1 MTRTITPR
9 LRTLVL
15 LLLAVTGALFAGA
28 APASAH
34 AALTGSDPAQGV
46 VVDRA
51 PSQISLTFS
60 EQVAMGDN
68 SLRVL
73 DPKGKPVQSGKPA
86 NVSGTTYAVRLH
98 AGLADG
104 TYTVA
109 YQVVSAD
116 SHPVAGAYTFS
127 IGAPSRTVVSSDAGA
142 SAGGGTVGWLYAV
155 GRYLSY
161 AGFIVL
167 AGGAAFVLACWRQGA
182 GVRALQRLVVGGWLT
197 LTAATLG
204 LLLLRGSY
212 TSSGKL
218 RDVFDLDLLGQVLQ
232 TKTGAALV
240 SRLLLLAA
248 AALFVAVL
256 FGTYARREEEEGA
269 DEDAAAERRDLGF
282 GLAIGG
288 IVVAAGLA
296 ASWAMAEHA
305 STGLQPGI
313 AMPVDIVH
321 LLAVACWFGGL
332 TALLVAL
339 YRAPADTPLS
349 TAAVR
354 RFSRLAFTSVL
365 ALVAT
370 GTYQSWR
377 QLGSWS
383 AFTDTRYGQLLLI
396 KLGLVAVM
404 VGLAWISRR
413 WTGRLAELGTAEAES
428 EATADAVR
436 AEDRAPVA
444 ATVPS
449 GAGTAGAGGSERGE
463 ASPATTEPGGGVRA
477 EAPEQAPL
485 AAAGPDGKTEA
496 SVAATT
502 GAERADVSGQ
512 EPLSAT
518 APAEA
523 VGAGQA
529 GKGEASPATT
539 EPAGDE
545 RAHVPG
551 QAARSTTVPSGSE
564 EASLAA
570 TKPGE
575 KGAAAAGVPQPIGT
589 DPGRAAQLARQRVAV
604 ETARRKRVRD
614 ADPGRGGLRRSVLA
628 EAGVAVVLLAV
639 TTALTQTEPGRTEQE
654 ARAATAPAASS
665 PADSS
670 GALTLDMPFDTGG
683 KNGKGLVRIDLD
695 PARVGANEMHLYVQ
709 RPNGRPYDIPEVK
722 VALTLKAKKIGPLPV
737 APEHITT
744 GHWAASGVQVPMAGD
759 WEVAVTVRTSDIDQ
773 VTVSKNAQIG

>member
-1 MTRTITPR
+1 MTPTITPR

-15 LLLAVTGALFAGA
+15 LLLAVTGALLAGA

-51 PSQISLTFS
+51 PTQISLTFS

-73 DPKGKPVQSGKPA
+73 DPKGKPVQSGGPV

-127 IGAPSRTVVSSDAGA
+127 IGAPSRTVVSPDAGA
-142 SAGGGTVGWLYAV
+142 GAGGGVVGGLYAV

-167 AGGAAFVLACWRQGA
+167 VGGAAFVLACWRQGA

-218 RDVFDLDLLGQVLQ
+218 GDVFDLDLLGQVLQ

-256 FGTYARREEEEGA
+256 FGAYARREEEAGA

-321 LLAVACWFGGL
+321 LLAVAGWFGGL

-339 YRAPADTPLS
+339 YRAPAETPLG
-349 TAAVR
+349 TDAVR
-354 RFSRLAFTSVL
+354 RFSRLAFASVL

-370 GTYQSWR
+370 GVYQSWR

-383 AFTDTRYGQLLLI
+383 AFTDTRYGQLLLV

-413 WTGRLAELGTAEAES
+413 WTGRLAERGMPEAEA
-428 EATADAVR
+428 
-436 AEDRAPVA
+436 AEDAP
-444 ATVPS
+444 S
-449 GAGTAGAGGSERGE
+449 
-463 ASPATTEPGGGVRA
+463 A
-477 EAPEQAPL
+477 EA
-485 AAAGPDGKTEA
+485 
-496 SVAATT
+496 
-502 GAERADVSGQ
+502 Q
-512 EPLSAT
+512 EETPLSAT
-518 APAEA
+518 VPTPAAAAE
-523 VGAGQA
+523 VGGAGQA
-529 GKGEASPATT
+529 GAGAAATA
-539 EPAGDE
+539 EPPVDE

-551 QAARSTTVPSGSE
+551 QAARATTVPGDSAAGAGGE
-564 EASLAA
+564 KEASTAA
-570 TKPGE
+570 TEPSGTGAHEQAPLSVTAATAERDGRGE
-575 KGAAAAGVPQPIGT
+575 VATATTEPTDSEQIPLAAAAGPDGKGADSAGVAGSADA
-589 DPGRAAQLARQRVAV
+589 DPGRAAQLARQRDAV
-604 ETARRKRVRD
+604 EDARRKRLRD
-614 ADPGRGGLRRSVLA
+614 ADPNRSGLRRSVLA
-628 EAGVAVVLLAV
+628 EAAVAVVLLAV

-654 ARAATAPAASS
+654 ARAAAAPAASS
-665 PADSS
+665 PADTS

-683 KNGKGLVRIDLD
+683 TNGKGLVRIDLD

-709 RPNGRPYDIPEVK
+709 RPDGRPYDIPEVK

>member
-15 LLLAVTGALFAGA
+15 LLLAVTGVLFAGA

-51 PSQISLTFS
+51 PTQISLTFS
-60 EQVAMGDN
+60 EQVALGDN

-73 DPKGKPVQSGKPA
+73 DPKGKPVQSGRPA

-127 IGAPSRTVVSSDAGA
+127 IGAPSRTVVSDTGAG
-142 SAGGGTVGWLYAV
+142 AGGGPVGLLYAV

-218 RDVFDLDLLGQVLQ
+218 GDVLDLDLLGQVLQ

-256 FGTYARREEEEGA
+256 FGAYARREEEEGT

-282 GLAIGG
+282 GLALGG
-288 IVVAAGLA
+288 VVVGAGLA

-305 STGLQPGI
+305 STGLQPGV

-339 YRAPADTPLS
+339 YRAPADIPLG
-349 TAAVR
+349 TDAVR
-354 RFSRLAFTSVL
+354 RFSRLAFGSVL

-370 GTYQSWR
+370 GVYQSWR

-383 AFTDTRYGQLLLI
+383 AFTDTRYGQLLLV

-404 VGLAWISRR
+404 VELAWISRR
-413 WTGRLAELGTAEAES
+413 WTGRLADGGTAEEVSGAAE
-428 EATADAVR
+428 DAPR
-436 AEDRAPVA
+436 AEAAEQAPVA

-449 GAGTAGAGGSERGE
+449 GAA
-463 ASPATTEPGGGVRA
+463 VA
-477 EAPEQAPL
+477 EAGETGPTAEQ
-485 AAAGPDGKTEA
+485 E
-496 SVAATT
+496 
-502 GAERADVSGQ
+502 
-512 EPLSAT
+512 
-518 APAEA
+518 APA
-523 VGAGQA
+523 
-529 GKGEASPATT
+529 
-539 EPAGDE
+539 
-545 RAHVPG
+545 
-551 QAARSTTVPSGSE
+551 
-564 EASLAA
+564 
-570 TKPGE
+570 
-575 KGAAAAGVPQPIGT
+575 
-589 DPGRAAQLARQRVAV
+589 DPGRAAQLARQRAAV

-614 ADPGRGGLRRSVLA
+614 ADPSRAGLRRSVLA

-639 TTALTQTEPGRTEQE
+639 TTALTQTEPGRTEHE

-665 PADSS
+665 PADTS

-709 RPNGRPYDIPEVK
+709 RPDGRSYDIPEVK

-744 GHWAASGVQVPMAGD
+744 GHWAANGVQVPMAGD